1 VLIHVNGSV
10 KKRFTNWQCIVD
22 PTSGVR
28 YSWGVRRVGNFTLIV
43 PLLAVGLAGAIAFP
57 LQAQLVITLEPQTV
71 SQFENYARG
80 VESKLNE
87 RWQGKKNF
95 LSIEDD
101 KAGKQR
107 VLAGDFVIRQLPS
120 GQPTGVTDGLI
131 HDWLGAVYIPGA
143 SMERVLAVLQNFDN
157 HKKIY
162 PEVADSR
169 TIRRNG
175 NDITGYW
182 RLERK
187 GIVPVIL
194 NVEQEAHYEQ
204 IAPGKWI
211 CRAYARNITEVDG
224 SLFTRG
230 RKFPVGK
237 GHGYLWRLYA
247 YWSLE
252 SYNGGVLAECRT
264 LSLSRDIPDGLA
276 WAVGPYLQKMPQES
290 LTSTLRETRRATAG
304 VPSQSQ

>member
-1 VLIHVNGSV
+1 MHP
-10 KKRFTNWQCIVD
+10 RF
-22 PTSGVR
+22 PTHCSIPLDVPP
-28 YSWGVRRVGNFTLIV
+28 VGNLRLILR
-43 PLLAVGLAGAIAFP
+43 LLFASVAGALAFP
-57 LQAQLVITLEPQTV
+57 LQAQLVINLEPQTV
-71 SQFENYARG
+71 SQFESYARN
-80 VESKLNE
+80 VESKLSE

-101 KAGKQR
+101 PAGRQR
-107 VLAGDFVIRQLPS
+107 VLAGDFVIRQLPA
-120 GQPTGVTDGLI
+120 GQPTEIADGLI
-131 HDWLGAVYIPGA
+131 HDWLGAVYIPA
-143 SMERVLAVLQNFDN
+143 TSMDRVLAVLQNFDN

-182 RLERK
+182 RLQRK
-187 GIVPVIL
+187 GIVPVVL

-204 IAPGKWI
+204 VAPGKWI
-211 CRAYARNITEVDG
+211 CRAYARNITEVDM

-247 YWSLE
+247 YWSLQ

-264 LSLSRDIPDGLA
+264 LSLSRDIPDGLT
-276 WAVGPYLQKMPQES
+276 WAVGPYVQKMPQES
-290 LTSTLRETRRATAG
+290 LTSTLRETRRAASG
-304 VPSQSQ
+304 ARSPSR